1 MPASAR
7 SGRAARAA
15 PSMATGTVTDPPLD
29 EVTVTWSG
37 GARVEMS
44 TEPALPRA
52 LLYPEATVSEVGASW
67 PSEEDAWTCRTSPPP
82 EAVVWYTAD
91 AVSWSVSVT
100 FLTVCGESPRLTT
113 STVVGRPARPSTRAM

>member
-7 SGRAARAA
+7 SGRAARPA
-15 PSMATGTVTDPPLD
+15 PAMGTGTGTHPPLD
-29 EVTVTWSG
+29 GVTVTWSG
-37 GARVEMS
+37 GARVGMS

-82 EAVVWYTAD
+82 DAVAWYTAD
-91 AVSWSVSVT
+91 AVTSSVSAT
-100 FLTVCGESPRLTT
+100 FLIVCGESPRLTT
-113 STVVGRPARPSTRAM
+113 STVLGRPPRPLT